1 MILII
6 NLQLVIINTMA
17 STNLPSLPQSEP
29 SLCAEQ
35 STKPA
40 QISSRELLGESGI
53 LLIEHQNQQYQL
65 RITKTGKL
73 ILTK

>member
-6 NLQLVIINTMA
+6 NLQLVIINIMA
-17 STNLPSLPQSEP
+17 SINLPPTPQPERSP
-29 SLCAEQ
+29 SPEQ
-35 STKPA
+35 STRPA

>member
-1 MILII
+1 MASI
-6 NLQLVIINTMA
+6 NL
-17 STNLPSLPQSEP
+17 PPLPQPERSP
-29 SLCAEQ
+29 SPEQ
-35 STKPA
+35 STRPA

>member
-6 NLQLVIINTMA
+6 NLQLVIINIMA
-17 STNLPSLPQSEP
+17 SINLPPLPQPERNP
-29 SLCAEQ
+29 SPEQ
-35 STKPA
+35 STRPA
-40 QISSRELLGESGI
+40 QINSRELLGESGI